1 MWALN
6 IFIKQIIAVFVL
18 SGIVYLIWRL
28 RNPGKK
34 W

>member
-6 IFIKQIIAVFVL
+6 IFIKQIVSVL
-18 SGIVYLIWRL
+18 VLAGIWYLIWRAA
-28 RNPGKK
+28 NPGKK